1 MFACVVDQ
9 KLYAHLC
16 IIPRP
21 SETSKKMNRENMID
35 ELSAMNASDAL
46 YLYFNRMLVQFLGV
60 L

>member
-16 IIPRP
+16 IIPP
-21 SETSKKMNRENMID
+21 PGETNKKIKWENMID
-35 ELSAMNASDAL
+35 ELFALNASDAL
-46 YLYFNRMLVQFLGV
+46 NLYFNRMLVQFLGV